1 MTTAGFPHSDT
12 LGSPFGCQLPEAY
25 RRLPRPSSAPDA
37 KASTMRPYPLDHHTT
52 THHTPRQNRRKR
64 RRRAAPSR
72 EPQKT
77 KGIYSTNITTKMLAS
92 TVQFSNNNRIPPP
105 DGQHQTPPP
114 TRAPLRNDSRTTRS
128 NSRCADHGTTQ
139 SNQQTPHPAEAAP
152 GGRPGPSGP
161 NSAPGDHPHQHP
173 HVPDHSRRRRP
184 DPRRR
189 RYRSY

>member
-64 RRRAAPSR
+64 GRRTAPSR

-92 TVQFSNNNRIPPP
+92 TVQFSNNNRIPPQP
-105 DGQHQTPPP
+105 ASTRHPP
-114 TRAPLRNDSRTTRS
+114 TRTNPTRWTDVQTTARPEKPAGPPQGAGPVPQDPTVRQAPTPPALLRSRPCEQGRTS
-128 NSRCADHGTTQ
+128 GSTQ
-139 SNQQTPHPAEAAP
+139 RDRMPC
-152 GGRPGPSGP
+152 
-161 NSAPGDHPHQHP
+161 
-173 HVPDHSRRRRP
+173 
-184 DPRRR
+184 
-189 RYRSY
+189 